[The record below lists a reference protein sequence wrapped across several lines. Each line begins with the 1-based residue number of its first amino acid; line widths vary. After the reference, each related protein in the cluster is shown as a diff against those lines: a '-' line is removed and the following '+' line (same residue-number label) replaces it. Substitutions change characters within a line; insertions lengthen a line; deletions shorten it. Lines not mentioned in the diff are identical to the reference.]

1 MEFLGVL
8 QTILFLCV
16 SFGAGFVQRV
26 SGFGLGIFAMLFF
39 PYLFPS
45 HTAAA
50 AISCLFSCGTSSYNT
65 IRYRRHIPLKTVL
78 PLIIGAFAVIPFAIL
93 LSKYVTKAFFERLLG
108 TVLILLGIYFL
119 FINRHM
125 KIRPTVVN
133 GLIAGSLGGMLNGM
147 FSTGGPPVVLF
158 MTHAT
163 DANLAYFAGIQF
175 YFAATNIYST
185 VCRAINGVLTPQ
197 VLFYA
202 VIGFVACMT
211 GDQVGK
217 RIFDKLDAVKLKRII
232 YIGMM
237 VSGVIMLI

>member
-1 MEFLGVL
+1 MEFLGIL

-50 AISCLFSCGTSSYNT
+50 AISCLFSCGTSSYNAVK
-65 IRYRRHIPLKTVL
+65 YRRNIPFKTVL
-78 PLIIGAFAVIPFAIL
+78 PVAVGAFIVIPFAVI

-119 FINRHM
+119 FINRRM

-133 GLIAGSLGGMLNGM
+133 GLVAGGLGGMLNGL

-163 DANLAYFAGIQF
+163 ASNLAYFSGIQF
-175 YFAATNIYST
+175 YFAVTNIYST

-202 VIGFVACMT
+202 FIGFLACMT
-211 GDQVGK
+211 GDQVGR
-217 RIFDKLDAVKLKRII
+217 RIFDKLDGAKLKRII